1 MMITAKFEY
10 KGEDIVAYEISGHA
24 SSDSP
29 GKDLVCAGVSAV
41 AFGLTNA
48 LIGLGLDEDRVQ
60 LDDGYLRVDTT
71 NADEDM
77 NALIYGLIVSL
88 ETIEREHDEYL
99 SVINCNH

>member
-1 MMITAKFEY
+1 MIKAKFEY
-10 KGEDIVAYEISGHA
+10 AGEDVVAYEISGHA
-24 SSDSP
+24 MSNEP

-48 LIGLGLDEDRVQ
+48 LIGLGLDESRVK
-60 LDDGYLRVDTT
+60 LDEGYLRVDTRD
-71 NADEDM
+71 ADEDM

-99 SVINCNH
+99 SVVMAV

>member
-1 MMITAKFEY
+1 MITAKFEY
-10 KGEDIVAYEISGHA
+10 TGDEVQAYEISGHA
-24 SSDSP
+24 YSDEP

-41 AFGLTNA
+41 VFGLTNA
-48 LIGLGLDEDRVQ
+48 LIGLGLDEAKVK

-71 NADEDM
+71 DADEDM

-99 SVINCNH
+99 SVVMEL

>member
-1 MMITAKFEY
+1 MIRAKFEY
-10 KGEDIVAYEISGHA
+10 TGEDVVAYEISGHA
-24 SSDSP
+24 MSNEP

-48 LIGLGLDEDRVQ
+48 LIGLGLDEERVK
-60 LDDGYLRVDTT
+60 LDDGYLRVDTRD
-71 NADEDM
+71 ADEDM

-99 SVINCNH
+99 SVEMVL

>member
-1 MMITAKFEY
+1 MITAKFEY
-10 KGEDIVAYEISGHA
+10 VGEDVVAYEISGHA
-24 SSDSP
+24 MSDEP

-48 LIGLGLDEDRVQ
+48 LIGLGLDEARVK
-60 LDDGYLRVDTT
+60 LDEGYLRVDIRD
-71 NADEDM
+71 ADEDM

-99 SVINCNH
+99 SVEMVL

>member
-1 MMITAKFEY
+1 MITAKFEY
-10 KGEDIVAYEISGHA
+10 AGEDVVAYEISGHA
-24 SSDSP
+24 MSDEP

-41 AFGLTNA
+41 VFGITNA
-48 LIGLGLDEDRVQ
+48 LIGLGLDEERVK
-60 LDDGYLRVDTT
+60 LADGYLRVETH

-99 SVINCNH
+99 TVIMES

>member
-1 MMITAKFEY
+1 MVTAKFEY
-10 KGEDIVAYEISGHA
+10 AGEDVVAYEISGHA
-24 SSDSP
+24 MSNVP

-48 LIGLGLDEDRVQ
+48 LIGLGLEEAKVK

-71 NADEDM
+71 GADEDM

-88 ETIEREHDEYL
+88 ETIEREHDEHL
-99 SVINCNH
+99 SVIMDI